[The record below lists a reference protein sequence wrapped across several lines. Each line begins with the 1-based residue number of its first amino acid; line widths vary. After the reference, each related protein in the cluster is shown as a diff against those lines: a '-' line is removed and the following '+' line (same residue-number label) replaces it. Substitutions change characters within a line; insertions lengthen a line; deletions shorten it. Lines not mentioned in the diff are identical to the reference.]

1 MSKRK
6 NIDNV
11 SSNIP
16 GGEGK
21 SREYGFSTLAVHA
34 GARPDPVTGARG
46 TPIYQT
52 TSFVFDDAE
61 HGAEL
66 FNLQTFGYV
75 YSRMTNQT
83 DSVFEERVAQ
93 LEGGRGAV
101 ATSSG
106 HAAQFLVFFSLLEPG
121 IHSFTKLIWW
131 FGYTIWGKFSKTWM
145 EM

>member
-21 SREYGFSTLAVHA
+21 SREYGISTLAVHA

-66 FNLQTFGYV
+66 FNLQTFG
-75 YSRMTNQT
+75 
-83 DSVFEERVAQ
+83 
-93 LEGGRGAV
+93 
-101 ATSSG
+101 
-106 HAAQFLVFFSLLEPG
+106 
-121 IHSFTKLIWW
+121 
-131 FGYTIWGKFSKTWM
+131 
-145 EM
+145 